1 MNDEPI
7 KPSKI
12 VEFFEGGKIFSFD
25 KGNYLPVTAV

>member
-1 MNDEPI
+1 MKDEPI

-12 VEFFEGGKIFSFD
+12 VEFFDGGKIFSF